1 MRVREGIFMW
11 NEIEMEE
18 YLKQNLTE
26 GRLKHSLGVRD
37 TAEALAQKYG
47 ADVHK
52 ARIAGLI
59 HDCAKQMEKSKIL
72 DICVKN
78 GYKLDPVAYK
88 NPGIMHG
95 TAGAIIAKQVM
106 KVEDQ
111 DILNSIEYHTTGRKN
126 MSLLEK
132 IIYLA
137 DYIEPS
143 RNFPGVDELRE
154 AVNRNL
160 DEGLLLSFNST
171 IELVISRGDLIHLNT
186 IDARNYIICNEK

>member
-1 MRVREGIFMW
+1 MW
-11 NEIEMEE
+11 NETQMEL
-18 YLKQNLTE
+18 YLKNNLKE
-26 GRLKHSLGVRD
+26 GRLKHSFGVRD
-37 TAEALAQKYG
+37 TAEILAKKYG
-47 ADVHK
+47 SDPCK

-59 HDCAKQMEKSKIL
+59 HDCAKQMDKNKIL
-72 DICVKN
+72 DICVQD
-78 GYKLDPVAYK
+78 GYKLDYIAYK

-95 TAGAIIAKQVM
+95 AAGAIIAKKVM
-106 KVEDQ
+106 EVRDE
-111 DILNSIEYHTTGRKN
+111 DILNAITYHTTGRKG

-143 RNFPGVDELRE
+143 RNFPGVDKLRKT
-154 AVNRNL
+154 VNEDLNK
-160 DEGLLLSFNST
+160 GLLLSFNST